1 MKKQFK
7 EIKKTFENQ
16 KNIIRVIK
24 NRENPYVIIYKKSL
38 EDSNLSW
45 AAKGLY
51 SYLLSLPDNWTIY
64 VSELLKHTSSGRD
77 HTYSVIKELLE
88 NGYMEKVQYRCD
100 GKILGL
106 NYTVFE
112 ESTHEDNSNAKI
124 KNITLDDNGEIVE
137 ISTIEP
143 YTENPYTVS
152 PDTVST
158 ELLNNN
164 NNNTNNNNKDLVVV
178 VSEKEKNLFDL
189 YKSFKLEKKFMPHT
203 RKLLKKYMDKFDL
216 DVFEQV
222 FISAS
227 SDSVKKKYAY
237 IKKVLETLD
246 SKGIR
251 TLEDYNKDQ
260 EEYKASKE
268 KKYSKA
274 SNKANNGDKNKVVTK
289 FHNINTHCDKYT
301 TDELESMVKGS
312 QSARGI
318 SKKDPIH
325 DMYIKACEN
334 GTDSLSSQSMVQIV
348 IDYALKNNLDKPP
361 KTVSATV

>member
-1 MKKQFK
+1 MSEFRCCNTMTFIPRSEGTVGSTSILNELLDNIKEVGSDAYAVLSKILQFVNNK
-7 EIKKTFENQ
+7 DHKI
-16 KNIIRVIK
+16 NI
-24 NRENPYVIIYKKSL
+24 
-38 EDSNLSW
+38 
-45 AAKGLY
+45 KGL
-51 SYLLSLPDNWTIY
+51 STQLHISKDR
-64 VSELLKHTSSGRD
+64 VSKAMHKLIDFGYIKRTPIKHEK
-77 HTYSVIKELLE
+77 YKNLIV
-88 NGYMEKVQYRCD
+88 GYHYD
-100 GKILGL
+100 
-106 NYTVFE
+106 VFE
-112 ESTHEDNSNAKI
+112 ERQIVDLEETNKTNVKKQKS
-124 KNITLDDNGEIVE
+124 EIVE
-137 ISTIEP
+137 NTVSHRNPDIGD
-143 YTENPYTVS
+143 TENQDGKQQNTKQK
-152 PDTVST
+152 
-158 ELLNNN
+158 NN
-164 NNNTNNNNKDLVVV
+164 VVV
-178 VSEKEKNLFDL
+178 VSEKEKQLFDL
-189 YKSFKLEKKFMPHT
+189 YKSFKLEKLILPHT

-312 QSARGI
+312 QSARGV

-325 DMYIKACEN
+325 DMYIRACEN
-334 GTDSLSSQSMVQIV
+334 GTDSLSSKSMVQIV

-361 KTVSATV
+361 KTVLATV

>member
-1 MKKQFK
+1 MSEFRCCNTMTFIPRSEGTVGSTNILNELLDNIKDVGSDAYAVLSKILQFANNK
-7 EIKKTFENQ
+7 DHKI
-16 KNIIRVIK
+16 NI
-24 NRENPYVIIYKKSL
+24 
-38 EDSNLSW
+38 
-45 AAKGLY
+45 KGL
-51 SYLLSLPDNWTIY
+51 STQLHMSKDR
-64 VSELLKHTSSGRD
+64 VSKAMHKLINFGYIKRTPIKHEK
-77 HTYSVIKELLE
+77 YKNLIV
-88 NGYMEKVQYRCD
+88 GYHYD
-100 GKILGL
+100 
-106 NYTVFE
+106 VFE
-112 ESTHEDNSNAKI
+112 ERQVVDVEETNKTNVKKQKS
-124 KNITLDDNGEIVE
+124 EIVE
-137 ISTIEP
+137 NTVSHRNPDIGD
-143 YTENPYTVS
+143 TENQ
-152 PDTVST
+152 DGKQQNIKQK
-158 ELLNNN
+158 NN
-164 NNNTNNNNKDLVVV
+164 VVV
-178 VSEKEKNLFDL
+178 VSEKEKQLFDL
-189 YKSFKLEKKFMPHT
+189 YKSFKLEKLMLPHT

-237 IKKVLETLD
+237 IKKVLEALD
-246 SKGIR
+246 LKGIR

-274 SNKANNGDKNKVVTK
+274 SNKANNGNKNKVETR

-312 QSARGI
+312 QSARGV

-325 DMYIKACEN
+325 DMYIRACEN

-361 KTVSATV
+361 KTVLATV

>member
-1 MKKQFK
+1 MSEFRCCNTMTFIPRSEGTVGSTNILNELLDNIKDVGSDAYAVLSKILQFANNK
-7 EIKKTFENQ
+7 DHKI
-16 KNIIRVIK
+16 NI
-24 NRENPYVIIYKKSL
+24 
-38 EDSNLSW
+38 
-45 AAKGLY
+45 KGL
-51 SYLLSLPDNWTIY
+51 STQLHMSKDR
-64 VSELLKHTSSGRD
+64 VSKAMHKLINFGYIKRTPIKHEK
-77 HTYSVIKELLE
+77 YKNLIV
-88 NGYMEKVQYRCD
+88 GYHYD
-100 GKILGL
+100 
-106 NYTVFE
+106 VFE
-112 ESTHEDNSNAKI
+112 ERQV
-124 KNITLDDNGEIVE
+124 LDLEEINKTNVKKQKSEIVE
-137 ISTIEP
+137 NTVSHRNPDIGD
-143 YTENPYTVS
+143 TENQ
-152 PDTVST
+152 DGKQQNIKQK
-158 ELLNNN
+158 NN
-164 NNNTNNNNKDLVVV
+164 VVV
-178 VSEKEKNLFDL
+178 VSEKEKQLFDL
-189 YKSFKLEKKFMPHT
+189 YKSFKLEKLMLPHT

-237 IKKVLETLD
+237 IKKVLEALD
-246 SKGIR
+246 LKGIR

-274 SNKANNGDKNKVVTK
+274 SNKANNDDKNKVVTK

-325 DMYIKACEN
+325 DMYIRACEN

-361 KTVSATV
+361 KTVLATV

>member
-1 MKKQFK
+1 MSEFRCCNTMTFIPRSEGKTGYTDIYNEILDNIPELGSDAYTVISRILQFARNK
-7 EIKKTFENQ
+7 DHKI
-16 KNIIRVIK
+16 NI
-24 NRENPYVIIYKKSL
+24 
-38 EDSNLSW
+38 
-45 AAKGLY
+45 KGL
-51 SYLLSLPDNWTIY
+51 STQLHISKDR
-64 VSELLKHTSSGRD
+64 VSKAMHKLIDFGYIKRTPIKHEK
-77 HTYSVIKELLE
+77 YKNLIV
-88 NGYMEKVQYRCD
+88 GYHYD
-100 GKILGL
+100 
-106 NYTVFE
+106 VFE
-112 ESTHEDNSNAKI
+112 ERQVVDVEETNKTNVKKQKS
-124 KNITLDDNGEIVE
+124 EIVE
-137 ISTIEP
+137 NTVSHRNPDIGD
-143 YTENPYTVS
+143 TENQ
-152 PDTVST
+152 DGKQQNIKQK
-158 ELLNNN
+158 NN
-164 NNNTNNNNKDLVVV
+164 VVV
-178 VSEKEKNLFDL
+178 VSEKEKQLFDL
-189 YKSFKLEKKFMPHT
+189 YKSFKLEKLILPHT
-203 RKLLKKYMDKFDL
+203 RKLLKEYVDKFDI

-237 IKKVLETLD
+237 IKKVLEALD

-334 GTDSLSSQSMVQIV
+334 GTDSLSSKSMVQIV
-348 IDYALKNNLDKPP
+348 IDYALEHGLNKPP
-361 KTVSATV
+361 KTVLATV

>member
-1 MKKQFK
+1 MSEFRCCNTMTFIPRSEGTVGSTNITNNTIDDIAILGVDAYAVISRILQFARNK
-7 EIKKTFENQ
+7 DHKI
-16 KNIIRVIK
+16 NI
-24 NRENPYVIIYKKSL
+24 
-38 EDSNLSW
+38 
-45 AAKGLY
+45 KGL
-51 SYLLSLPDNWTIY
+51 STQLHISKDR
-64 VSELLKHTSSGRD
+64 VSKAMHKLIDFGYIKRTPIKHEK
-77 HTYSVIKELLE
+77 YKNLIV
-88 NGYMEKVQYRCD
+88 GYHYD
-100 GKILGL
+100 
-106 NYTVFE
+106 VFE
-112 ESTHEDNSNAKI
+112 ERQVVDVE
-124 KNITLDDNGEIVE
+124 EINKTNVKKQKSE
-137 ISTIEP
+137 ILENTISHRNP
-143 YTENPYTVS
+143 DIGDTENQ
-152 PDTVST
+152 DGKQQNIKQK
-158 ELLNNN
+158 NN
-164 NNNTNNNNKDLVVV
+164 VVV
-178 VSEKEKNLFDL
+178 VSEKEKQLFDL
-189 YKSFKLEKKFMPHT
+189 YKSFKLEKLILPHT
-203 RKLLKKYMDKFDL
+203 RKLLKEYMNKFDL

-246 SKGIR
+246 LKGIR

-274 SNKANNGDKNKVVTK
+274 SNKANNDDKNKVVTK

-325 DMYIKACEN
+325 DMYLNACEN

-348 IDYALKNNLDKPP
+348 IDYALENNLDKPP
-361 KTVSATV
+361 KTVLVTV